1 VMEYALDEGLS
12 AVGGVQET
20 YFMPHHGALKWRA
33 EPMGMAREENGEWY
47 IVAYIEVNEAAL
59 ASVRKILG
67 IERSLLAR
75 RGRHVPFINNNQM
88 AERALLSGTG

>member
-1 VMEYALDEGLS
+1 
-12 AVGGVQET
+12 
-20 YFMPHHGALKWRA
+20 A

-67 IERSLLAR
+67 IDQSLLDR
-75 RGRHVPFINNNQM
+75 RGRQLPFIEDKNDKRY
-88 AERALLSGTG
+88 ASA